1 MQLMLA
7 NIIFPAPSAA
17 YIAGLFFPLAAIA
30 SLGVEIYVLRYFQKG
45 LVPAG
50 LTLVTVLSANTVS
63 WWAGIAMSG
72 LLPSG
77 IVPTLVG
84 DPERGLTMAGRGP
97 DWNAIAIAS
106 FFLACVVSFVIEYG
120 FLRLVSRWLPCR
132 HPALCAAVAN
142 VSSYCVLGLLVAAHL
157 HFDGS

>member
-1 MQLMLA
+1 MQHMFA

-17 YIAGLFFPLAAIA
+17 YLAGIFFPLAAIA
-30 SLGVEIYVLRYFQKG
+30 SLAVEIFALRHFQKG
-45 LVPAG
+45 LVSAER
-50 LTLVTVLSANTVS
+50 TVVTVICANTVS

-77 IVPTLVG
+77 MVPTLVG

-97 DWNAIAIAS
+97 DWNAIAVAS

-132 HPALCAAVAN
+132 RPALCAAVAN
-142 VSSYCVLGLLVAAHL
+142 VSSYCVLGLLVAAHMY
-157 HFDGS
+157 FDGW

>member
-1 MQLMLA
+1 MQQMLA
-7 NIIFPAPSAA
+7 NIIFPAPSTA
-17 YIAGLFFPLAAIA
+17 YLAGIFFPLAAIA
-30 SLGVEIYVLRYFQKG
+30 SLAVEIFVLRHFQKG
-45 LVPAG
+45 LVSAER
-50 LTLVTVLSANTVS
+50 TVLTAICANTVS

-77 IVPTLVG
+77 IAPTLVG

-97 DWNAIAIAS
+97 DWNAIAVAS
-106 FFLACVVSFVIEYG
+106 FFLACAVSFVIEYV

-157 HFDGS
+157 YFDG